1 MVIHNEKYASRKK
14 IWKTFGVVLI
24 TTICVY
30 IPLSANFL
38 REFGVEIKPLSAGW
52 CTLLVLAVL
61 AIYAGVV
68 YLQHKKKLNFIY
80 VSDED
85 NQNIVFRFY
94 HIQLLMAKCTSYKI
108 PFDAFKKYEIVND
121 GNDKNLILYQTMGR
135 NQLAKY
141 PAICVNSLQNDE
153 IQQVKD
159 LLNQYC

>member
-1 MVIHNEKYASRKK
+1 MVIHNEKYTSRKK

-24 TTICVY
+24 TTVCVY

-38 REFGVEIKPLSAGW
+38 REFGVEIKPLSAGV
-52 CTLLVLAVL
+52 CALLVLAVL

-80 VSDED
+80 ISDED
-85 NQNIVFRFY
+85 NENIVFRFY

-108 PFDAFKKYEIVND
+108 PFEAFKKYEITNE
-121 GNDKNLILYQTMGR
+121 GNDTYLILYQTMGKG
-135 NQLAKY
+135 QLAKY
-141 PAICVNSLQNDE
+141 PPICLNSLQNDE

>member
-1 MVIHNEKYASRKK
+1 MVIHNEKYASKKK
-14 IWKTFGVVLI
+14 IWKTVGVVLI
-24 TTICVY
+24 MTICVY
-30 IPLSANFL
+30 IPLSSYFL
-38 REFGVEIKPLSAGW
+38 REFGVEIQKMSARFYV
-52 CTLLVLAVL
+52 LMILAVL
-61 AIYAGVV
+61 AIYAGIV

-108 PFDAFKKYEIVND
+108 PFDAFKKYEIVNEGKD
-121 GNDKNLILYQTMGR
+121 TNLILYQMMNK
-135 NQLAKY
+135 NQMAKY
-141 PAICVNSLQNDE
+141 PAICLNSLKPEE

>member
-1 MVIHNEKYASRKK
+1 MVIHNEKYTSRKK
-14 IWKTFGVVLI
+14 IWKTFGVVLV

-38 REFGVEIKPLSAGW
+38 REFGIEIKPLSAGW
-52 CTLLVLAVL
+52 CTLLVLAIL

-68 YLQHKKKLNFIY
+68 YLQHQKKLNFIY
-80 VSDED
+80 ISDED

-94 HIQLLMAKCTSYKI
+94 HIQLLMTKCASYQI
-108 PFDAFKKYEIVND
+108 PFDSFKKYEITTNGDNKELV
-121 GNDKNLILYQTMGR
+121 LYQTMGK

-141 PAICVNSLQNDE
+141 PPISINSLQDEE

-159 LLNQYC
+159 LLNKYC